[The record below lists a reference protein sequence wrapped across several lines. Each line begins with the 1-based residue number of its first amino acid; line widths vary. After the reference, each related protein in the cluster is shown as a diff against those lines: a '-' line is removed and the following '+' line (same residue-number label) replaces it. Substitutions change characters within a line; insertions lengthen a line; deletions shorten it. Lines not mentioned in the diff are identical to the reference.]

1 MSNKK
6 NRNQG
11 FGSHGAG
18 NTHGAHSAHGAHAA
32 RGDRRSDLDEQQAR
46 DRAEELEEQDQIEN
60 YEGDDEIY
68 SDLVDAALK
77 AGEQAAAEDF
87 KNDATA
93 LRKQNERLSKEL
105 GDAQEIANSAGAK
118 VQKANERA
126 ARVQADWENFRKRT
140 AAERLEEKKRATE
153 HLIEKLLPA
162 IDDLERAIE
171 HTQNTES
178 ADGSLKE
185 LAAGVAA
192 VHSKILDTLR
202 SEGVSVIDSKGTP
215 FDPTREQAVG
225 NVEDATVPDES
236 VAEVLR
242 KGYEVS
248 GKVIRPAMV
257 TVTHGG
263 PSREVQS
270 ESQAEEEAN
279 GQAGAQAG
287 TQADAQTEAQDE
299 LHNETDEA

>member
-18 NTHGAHSAHGAHAA
+18 HAPGAHSARGAHSAHGAHDG
-32 RGDRRSDLDEQQAR
+32 RHSDFDEQQVQ
-46 DRAEELEEQDQIEN
+46 DRAKELEEQDEIES
-60 YEGDDEIY
+60 YEGDDELY

-87 KNDATA
+87 KNDAEA
-93 LRKQNERLSKEL
+93 LRKENERLSKEL
-105 GDAQEIANSAGAK
+105 GDAQELANSAGVK
-118 VQKANERA
+118 VQEANDRA
-126 ARVQADWENFRKRT
+126 ARVQADWENFRKRMAT
-140 AAERLEEKKRATE
+140 ERLEEKKRATE

-171 HTQNTES
+171 HTQN
-178 ADGSLKE
+178 ADNANGSLKE
-185 LAAGVAA
+185 FAAGVAA

-263 PSREVQS
+263 PSRESQS
-270 ESQAEEEAN
+270 ESQDDL
-279 GQAGAQAG
+279 Q
-287 TQADAQTEAQDE
+287 
-299 LHNETDEA
+299 NETDEA